1 MQLISFTR
9 HGQIRSG
16 GIEGMADP
24 SMTRV
29 IDLNAADPRLPADML
44 QLLRGGDELL
54 DLARA
59 VIQNARPDTWLEIA
73 GPVRSSASSSRG
85 SAHWPT

>member
-1 MQLISFTR
+1 
-9 HGQIRSG
+9 
-16 GIEGMADP
+16 
-24 SMTRV
+24 MTQV

-59 VIQNARPDTWLEIA
+59 VIQEVHKADPNLPR
-73 GPVRSSASSSRG
+73 V
-85 SAHWPT
+85 

>member
-9 HGQIRSG
+9 DGQIRSG
-16 GIEGMADP
+16 GTEGVTGP

-44 QLLRGGDELL
+44 
-54 DLARA
+54 
-59 VIQNARPDTWLEIA
+59 
-73 GPVRSSASSSRG
+73 SSSPG
-85 SAHWPT
+85 